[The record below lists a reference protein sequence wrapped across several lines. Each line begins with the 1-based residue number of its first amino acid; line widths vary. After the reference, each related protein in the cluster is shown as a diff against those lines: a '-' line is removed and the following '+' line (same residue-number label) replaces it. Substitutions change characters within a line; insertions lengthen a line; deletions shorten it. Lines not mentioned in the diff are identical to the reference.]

1 MRTRIVAA
9 LCLVIVVVAVVRL
22 TSRKP
27 GRVRIAYPPMLA
39 SLPVFVAQDQQMFQ
53 RHHMQAEVV
62 PFSSSNDMVSGL
74 VAGQVDVLPAVSL
87 VPLLHL
93 EIQHPGRFRVFSHS
107 RMRRENSTYR
117 LVVKSS
123 SPVAKL
129 QDLKGKK
136 IGVFPGTSATRLVG
150 AFLQRNGVD
159 PRSILFVQ
167 LPMSAQVSSLESGA
181 VDALFSY
188 DPLILIAEPGRYR
201 AISNS
206 VYAELVEPCPV
217 GVSVISRDF
226 ERSQPEAGARAVGVI
241 QEAIAYV
248 GSHPQQATAL
258 LPQFTRMTPEM
269 AGRVNVADLTLSNTV
284 DAAVLQRFIDMLY
297 EIGEIPEKIDAHR
310 LVEPT
315 R

>member
-1 MRTRIVAA
+1 MARVVAA
-9 LCLVIVVVAVVRL
+9 ASMIVILVVAVRL
-22 TSRKP
+22 TSRRN

-39 SLPVFVAQDQQMFQ
+39 SLPVVAAQDQQMFQ
-53 RHHMQAEVV
+53 RHHLQAEVV
-62 PFSSSNDMVSGL
+62 SFGSSNDMVSAL

-117 LVVKSS
+117 IVVKSG
-123 SPVAKL
+123 SPLQKL
-129 QDLKGKK
+129 QDLQGKR
-136 IGVFPGTSATRLVG
+136 IGVFPGMSATRLIG

-159 PRSILFVQ
+159 PKTVAFIQ
-167 LPMSAQVSSLESGA
+167 LPPSAQVSSLESGA

-188 DPLILIAEPGRYR
+188 DPLTLIAEPGKYR
-201 AISNS
+201 PLSDS
-206 VYAELVEPCPV
+206 VYAELMEPCPV

-226 ERSQPEAGARAVGVI
+226 ERRQPDVGARAVGVM

-248 GSHPQQATAL
+248 GSHPRQATAL
-258 LPQFTRMTPEM
+258 LPRFTRMTPEM
-269 AGRVNVADLTLSNTV
+269 ASRVNVADITLSNQV

-310 LVEPT
+310 LIDPT